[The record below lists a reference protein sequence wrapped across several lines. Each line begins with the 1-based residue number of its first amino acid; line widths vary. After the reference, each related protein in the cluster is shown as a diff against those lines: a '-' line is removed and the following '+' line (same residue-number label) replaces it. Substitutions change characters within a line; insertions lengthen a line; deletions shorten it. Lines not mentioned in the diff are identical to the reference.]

1 MSDRLCPALL
11 RQLPAVAHASH
22 GSGLA
27 HAVMLYLLLLLLL
40 LLLLNHL
47 QLWIPLLLQSHKRA
61 RTAALRWHS
70 TLHIQPQSCC
80 Q

>member
-40 LLLLNHL
+40 LLNHL
-47 QLWIPLLLQSHKRA
+47 HLWIPLLLQSHKRA